1 MAQKVMALMEGIR
14 AWSASPLGPAAH
26 PGARS
31 GAHLGARVGRMMLQV
46 ALTVALG
53 VAFVVLVAGAA
64 LAQTGGG
71 GGFDP
76 KGMALGFAEVV
87 GWVVLAIGIIVA
99 AKALWNESLVR
110 AVVAIFGA
118 GLFCFVALNVEKL
131 QGLGEW
137 AWSLTGL

>member
-1 MAQKVMALMEGIR
+1 MARKLMALAAGLR
-14 AWSASPLGPAAH
+14 AWAAATM
-26 PGARS
+26 GFTARP
-31 GAHLGARVGRMMLQV
+31 GARVGRLVVQV

-53 VAFVVLVAGAA
+53 VTLFAGVA

-87 GWVVLAIGIIVA
+87 GWIVLAIGIIVA

-118 GLFCFVALNVEKL
+118 GMFCFVALNVEKL

-137 AWSLTGL
+137 VWSLTGL

>member
-1 MAQKVMALMEGIR
+1 
-14 AWSASPLGPAAH
+14 
-26 PGARS
+26 
-31 GAHLGARVGRMMLQV
+31 V
-46 ALTVALG
+46 AIAVALG
-53 VAFVVLVAGAA
+53 VIMFSGAA
-64 LAQTGGG
+64 LAQNGGG

-87 GWVVLAIGIIVA
+87 GWIVLAIGIIVA

-118 GLFCFVALNVEKL
+118 GLFCFIALNVEKL

-137 AWSLTGL
+137 AWSMTGL

>member
-1 MAQKVMALMEGIR
+1 MAQKVVELMERSRPSTEVLAGRPLVLAARR
-14 AWSASPLGPAAH
+14 AGSLIT
-26 PGARS
+26 R
-31 GAHLGARVGRMMLQV
+31 V

-53 VAFVVLVAGAA
+53 VVLFAGAA

-87 GWVVLAIGIIVA
+87 GWIVLAIGIIVA